1 MKRGQT
7 NKQAAIENIRN
18 KLAIL
23 SHWKADGIP
32 VRADGPTEYFPRT
45 IRQFNGW
52 DLSQNS
58 RHIAERY
65 LSIKKNAND
74 TLRNYP
80 STLAEVQTAIS
91 SLITLDKRP
100 PKNVERIA
108 ILKRSAAE
116 LKTYTKVLERE
127 LITHRLE
134 KSDWNHELLLM
145 QNKYESILNELH
157 LAKAKS
163 DKDLASA
170 FQQVSELR
178 KIISRE
184 NRLRVVKNGPDKN

>member
-23 SHWKADGIP
+23 AHWKASGIP
-32 VRADGPTEYFPRT
+32 VRADGIAEYFPRT
-45 IRQFNGW
+45 VRQFNSW

-58 RHIAERY
+58 EQVTDRY
-65 LSIKKNAND
+65 LLIRKNAND

-80 STLAEVQTAIS
+80 STLTEVQTAIS
-91 SLITLDKRP
+91 SLIALDKKP
-100 PKNVERIA
+100 PRNAEKIA
-108 ILKRSAAE
+108 NLKRSTAE
-116 LKTYTKVLERE
+116 LKSYLKVLERE

-134 KSDWNHELLLM
+134 KSDWNRELMLM
-145 QNKYESILNELH
+145 KKKYESVLNELH

-163 DKDLASA
+163 DKDLNSA
-170 FQQVSELR
+170 LQLISELR
-178 KIISRE
+178 KTISRE
-184 NRLRVVKNGPDKN
+184 NRLRVIKNGPDKN